1 MTYQQ
6 ITKYYYHYYV
16 LISLFFFSIS
26 AASYIFWG
34 DFSPTST
41 VKIVALII
49 ATSLYALLLLYFLY
63 LEKNQE
69 WIIPRQWKRVH
80 ESPRLYALVI
90 FPLLIITVL
99 WFNLAGTL
107 PMVWTYDWKASNR
120 GKISNCS
127 KKTLQKYYFL
137 FVSNN
142 LFRYSYF
149 QIYIKRI

>member
-1 MTYQQ
+1 MTYQK

-63 LEKNQE
+63 LEKIKSGLFLVNGNVFM
-69 WIIPRQWKRVH
+69 KALDFMLSLFFH
-80 ESPRLYALVI
+80 YLLSP
-90 FPLLIITVL
+90 
-99 WFNLAGTL
+99 
-107 PMVWTYDWKASNR
+107 
-120 GKISNCS
+120 
-127 KKTLQKYYFL
+127 
-137 FVSNN
+137 
-142 LFRYSYF
+142 YSGLT
-149 QIYIKRI
+149 